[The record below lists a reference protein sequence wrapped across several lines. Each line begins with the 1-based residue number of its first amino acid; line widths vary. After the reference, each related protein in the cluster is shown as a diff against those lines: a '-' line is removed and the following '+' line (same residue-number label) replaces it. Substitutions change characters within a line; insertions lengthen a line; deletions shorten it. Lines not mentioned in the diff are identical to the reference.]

1 MLVTM
6 LSFVFPVV
14 MILAMVAD
22 FRTLEIPDRLSLA
35 LAAAYPLAALSAGSS
50 RQQIL
55 WSFALGGLMLLAA
68 IVMFALRIMGGGG
81 GKLLTATA
89 LWTGQEQLV
98 AFLLLTTLAGGILTI
113 ALLLYRHLP
122 PASQLTGIV
131 ALRQL
136 HEQKRNVPYAIA
148 IGGAGL
154 IIYPHLLILRS

>member
-50 RQQIL
+50 WQQIL
-55 WSFALGGLMLLAA
+55 WSFALEAMMLLAA
-68 IVMFALRIMGGGG
+68 IVMFTLRIMGGGD
-81 GKLLTATA
+81 GKLLAATA
-89 LWTGQEQLV
+89 LWTGHEHLM
-98 AFLLLTTLAGGILTI
+98 AFLLLTALAGGILTI
-113 ALLLYRHLP
+113 ALLLYRRLP
-122 PASQLTGIV
+122 LASQLAGIA

-136 HEQKRNVPYAIA
+136 HEKSGMFRT
-148 IGGAGL
+148 
-154 IIYPHLLILRS
+154 RSQSAVRV

>member
-68 IVMFALRIMGGGG
+68 IVMFALRIMGGGD

>member
-50 RQQIL
+50 RQTIL

-122 PASQLTGIV
+122 PASQLAGIA

-136 HEQKRNVPYAIA
+136 HKKS
-148 IGGAGL
+148 GMF
-154 IIYPHLLILRS
+154 HTRSQSTVQV

>member
-122 PASQLTGIV
+122 RLPNSPAS
-131 ALRQL
+131 
-136 HEQKRNVPYAIA
+136 
-148 IGGAGL
+148 
-154 IIYPHLLILRS
+154 